1 MDFPREHWPQI
12 ASTNPLERVNEEI
25 KRRSDVIGTFPND
38 EAIIRLP
45 GVLTIETNDEWALAR
60 RYMGLG
66 PLARINHAD
75 SIRLPAVAARSA
87 SGLA

>member
-1 MDFPREHWPQI
+1 M
-12 ASTNPLERVNEEI
+12 
-25 KRRSDVIGTFPND
+25 
-38 EAIIRLP
+38 
-45 GVLTIETNDEWALAR
+45 IETNKESVLAR